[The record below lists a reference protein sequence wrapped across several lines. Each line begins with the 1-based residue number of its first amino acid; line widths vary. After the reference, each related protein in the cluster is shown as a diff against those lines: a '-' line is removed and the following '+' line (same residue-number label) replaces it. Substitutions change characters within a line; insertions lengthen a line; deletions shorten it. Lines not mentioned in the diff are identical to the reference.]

1 MIQKPARR
9 RRLVVVG
16 LDNPI
21 HIVFIVVILLL
32 VFGAKRLP
40 EIGRSLGG
48 GMREFKD
55 SVSGNHSEASQQTL
69 TPAAQQPQAPFA
81 QAPVAQPAPMQAP
94 VAQPAPMQAPV
105 AQPAPV
111 QAPVP
116 PVAAPPTPAQ
126 AAAPAPV
133 EPQPQHQ
140 A

>member
-1 MIQKPARR
+1 
-9 RRLVVVG
+9 VG

-40 EIGRSLGG
+40 EIGRSLGS

-55 SVSGNHSEASQQTL
+55 SVSGNPANSTQQQPTL
-69 TPAAQQPQAPFA
+69 TPAAQQPQ
-81 QAPVAQPAPMQAP
+81 QPPM
-94 VAQPAPMQAPV
+94 

-111 QAPVP
+111 QAPVQ

-126 AAAPAPV
+126 AAPAPAPV